1 MMHGRRT
8 VAAGGSGEA
17 RMSEGRRVAARR
29 RRDSAGSDEDRTP
42 FVMRRWPRRAFD
54 YVRNRTTSSPSRFA
68 VLVFATLILLFTA
81 LFSLPAAATDGK
93 RTALADALF
102 TAVSTIC
109 VTGLSTLD
117 VATHFSA
124 FGKTLIFIGVNI
136 GGMGVLTLASILGLV
151 ISKRLGLRAK
161 LIAASDTNPLRS
173 HGGPVNEGQ
182 TVRLGEVGQLLR
194 TVALSTLVIEAAV
207 AVLLYPSLVFA
218 GIGPVEALWEAPFY
232 AAMAFTNTGFTP
244 NVGGLEPFADD
255 YVLLTVL
262 MAGVFLGS
270 IGFPVIFALRRHL
283 FHVRRWSLHAKL
295 TLITTVLLFFAGA
308 AAFLILEYDNPKT
321 FGAMSAGDT
330 TFQAL
335 FLSAMT
341 RSGGFSVVDIGELH
355 GSSLVVGSM
364 LMFVGGGSASTAGGI
379 KVTTLAVLALA
390 VLAEAKGRQSVESFG
405 RRIPSDV
412 QRVALSVVAWG
423 STICALSTITVAQI
437 SQAPVSDVLFDVI
450 SAFGTVGLSTGL
462 TAELSDPAV
471 YVMAVTIFM
480 GRIGTVTLAAA
491 VAATSRSQL
500 YSLPVERP
508 IVG

>member
-1 MMHGRRT
+1 MAT
-8 VAAGGSGEA
+8 DPAGSL
-17 RMSEGRRVAARR
+17 ARR
-29 RRDSAGSDEDRTP
+29 ARSALKSWWD
-42 FVMRRWPRRAFD
+42 VL
-54 YVRNRTTSSPSRFA
+54 RNLTTSSPARFA
-68 VLVFATLILLFTA
+68 VIVFVSLILLFTA
-81 LFSLPAAATDGK
+81 LLSLPAAATDG
-93 RTALADALF
+93 RRLPLADALF

-109 VTGLSTLD
+109 VTGLSTVD
-117 VATHFSA
+117 IASTFSPL
-124 FGKTLIFIGVNI
+124 GKTIIFVGVNI

-194 TVALSTLVIEAAV
+194 TVALSTLLIEGVVAV
-207 AVLLYPSLVFA
+207 ALYPLLVMA
-218 GIGPVEALWEAPFY
+218 EIRPLEALWEAPFY
-232 AAMAFTNTGFTP
+232 AAMSFTNTGFTP
-244 NVGGLEPFADD
+244 NPGGLEPFADD
-255 YVLLTVL
+255 YLLLTVL
-262 MAGVFLGS
+262 MVSVFLGS
-270 IGFPVIFALRRHL
+270 IGFPVIYALWKHL
-283 FHVRRWSLHAKL
+283 WHVRRWTLHTKL
-295 TLITTVLLFFAGA
+295 TLITTIALFFAGA
-308 AAFLILEYDNPKT
+308 AAFLILEYNNPKT
-321 FGAMSAGDT
+321 FGSMDAWDT
-330 TFQAL
+330 TFQAF

-341 RSGGFSVVDIGELH
+341 RSGGFSVVDVGELY

-390 VLAEAKGRQSVESFG
+390 VISEAKGRQSVEAFG

-423 STICALSTITVAQI
+423 ATIVALSTIVIAQM

-462 TAELSDPAV
+462 TAELADPAV
-471 YVMAVTIFM
+471 YVMALTIFM

>member
-1 MMHGRRT
+1 MAAGPAGSTSSRFADWWRRT
-8 VAAGGSGEA
+8 YD
-17 RMSEGRRVAARR
+17 AAR
-29 RRDSAGSDEDRTP
+29 DL
-42 FVMRRWPRRAFD
+42 
-54 YVRNRTTSSPSRFA
+54 TTSSPARFA
-68 VLVFATLILLFTA
+68 VLVFASLILLFTA
-81 LFSLPAAATDGK
+81 LLSLPAASANG
-93 RTALADALF
+93 RPLPLADALF

-109 VTGLSTLD
+109 VTGLTTVD
-117 VATHFSA
+117 IATTFSPL
-124 FGKTLIFIGVNI
+124 GKVIIFVGVNI

-161 LIAASDTNPLRS
+161 LVAASDSNPLRT

-182 TVRLGEVGQLLR
+182 TIRLGEVGQLLA

-207 AVLLYPSLVFA
+207 AIALYPTLLLA
-218 GIGPVEALWEAPFY
+218 GIPPLEALWEAPFY

-255 YVLLTVL
+255 YMLLTIL
-262 MAGVFLGS
+262 MIAVFLGS
-270 IGFPVIFALRRHL
+270 IGFPVIYALWKHVW
-283 FHVRRWSLHAKL
+283 HVRRWSLHTKL
-295 TLITTVLLFFAGA
+295 TLITTIALFFAGA
-308 AAFLILEYDNPKT
+308 GAFLVLEYDNPGT
-321 FGAMSAGDT
+321 FGSMDAWDT
-330 TFQAL
+330 TFQAF

-341 RSGGFSVVDIGELH
+341 RSGGFSVVDVGELY

-390 VLAEAKGRQSVESFG
+390 VWSEAKGRQSVEAFG

-423 STICALSTITVAQI
+423 ATIVALSTIIIAQI
-437 SQAPVSDVLFDVI
+437 SKAPVADVLFDVI
-450 SAFGTVGLSTGL
+450 SGFATVGLSTGL
-462 TAELSDPAV
+462 TAELDDPAV
-471 YVMAVTIFM
+471 YVMAATIFM
-480 GRIGTVTLAAA
+480 GRVGTVTLAAA

>member
-1 MMHGRRT
+1 MATGP
-8 VAAGGSGEA
+8 GGSFA
-17 RMSEGRRVAARR
+17 RSVPRTLK
-29 RRDSAGSDEDRTP
+29 SIFDR
-42 FVMRRWPRRAFD
+42 
-54 YVRNRTTSSPSRFA
+54 VRNATTSSPARFA
-68 VLVFATLILLFTA
+68 VLVFVSLILLFTA
-81 LFSLPAAATDGK
+81 LLSLPAATNSG
-93 RTALADALF
+93 RRLPLADALF

-109 VTGLSTLD
+109 VTGLSTVD
-117 VATHFSA
+117 VAETFSP
-124 FGKTLIFIGVNI
+124 FGKTVIFIGVNI

-161 LIAASDTNPLRS
+161 LIAASDSNPLRS

-194 TVALSTLVIEAAV
+194 TVALSTLLIEALV
-207 AVLLYPSLVFA
+207 AIALFPALIVA
-218 GIGPVEALWEAPFY
+218 GIAPLDALWEAPFY

-244 NVGGLEPFADD
+244 NPGGLVPFADD
-255 YVLLTVL
+255 YILLTIL
-262 MAGVFLGS
+262 MIGVFLGS
-270 IGFPVIFALRRHL
+270 IGFPVIYTLWKHVW
-283 FHVRRWSLHAKL
+283 HVRRWSLHAKL
-295 TLITTVLLFFAGA
+295 TLITTTALFFAGA
-308 AAFLILEYDNPKT
+308 AAFVILEFNNPKT
-321 FGAMSAGDT
+321 FGSMNAWDT
-330 TFQAL
+330 TFQAF

-341 RSGGFSVVDIGELH
+341 RSGGFSVVDVGELY

-390 VLAEAKGRQSVESFG
+390 VFSEAKGRPAVQAFG

-423 STICALSTITVAQI
+423 ATIVALSTITIAQI
-437 SQAPVSDVLFDVI
+437 SQEPIADVLFDVI

-462 TAELSDPAV
+462 TAELDDPAV
-471 YVMAVTIFM
+471 YVMALTIFM

-491 VAATSRSQL
+491 VAATTSSQL

>member
-1 MMHGRRT
+1 
-8 VAAGGSGEA
+8 
-17 RMSEGRRVAARR
+17 
-29 RRDSAGSDEDRTP
+29 
-42 FVMRRWPRRAFD
+42 
-54 YVRNRTTSSPSRFA
+54 
-68 VLVFATLILLFTA
+68 
-81 LFSLPAAATDGK
+81 
-93 RTALADALF
+93 
-102 TAVSTIC
+102 
-109 VTGLSTLD
+109 
-117 VATHFSA
+117 
-124 FGKTLIFIGVNI
+124 
-136 GGMGVLTLASILGLV
+136 MGVLTLASILGLV

-161 LIAASDTNPLRS
+161 LIAASDTNPMRA
-173 HGGPVNEGQ
+173 HAGPVNESQ

-194 TVALSTLVIEAAV
+194 TVALSTLLIEALV
-207 AVLLYPSLVFA
+207 ALALYPSLLLA
-218 GIGPVEALWEAPFY
+218 GIRPLEALWEAPFY

-244 NVGGLEPFADD
+244 NPGGLEPFADD
-255 YVLLTVL
+255 YFLLTVL
-262 MAGVFLGS
+262 MVGVFLGS
-270 IGFPVIFALRRHL
+270 IGFPVIYALWKHVWD
-283 FHVRRWSLHAKL
+283 VRRWPLHTKL
-295 TLITTVLLFFAGA
+295 TMITTVLLFFAGA
-308 AAFLILEYDNPKT
+308 AAFLALEYDNPKT
-321 FGAMSAGDT
+321 FGSMNAWDT
-330 TFQAL
+330 TFQAF

-341 RSGGFSVVDIGELH
+341 RSGGFAVVDIGELH
-355 GSSLVVGSM
+355 GSSLIVGCM

-390 VLAEAKGRQSVESFG
+390 VFSEARGRPSVQAFG

-423 STICALSTITVAQI
+423 ATIVALSTIVIAQI
-437 SQAPVSDVLFDVI
+437 SKEQVSDVLFDVI

>member
-1 MMHGRRT
+1 MAT
-8 VAAGGSGEA
+8 DPAGSIV
-17 RMSEGRRVAARR
+17 RRVPSALKAAW
-29 RRDSAGSDEDRTP
+29 DRL
-42 FVMRRWPRRAFD
+42 
-54 YVRNRTTSSPSRFA
+54 RNLTTASPARFA
-68 VLVFATLILLFTA
+68 VLVFASLVLLFTA
-81 LFSLPAAATDGK
+81 RLSLPAASADG
-93 RTALADALF
+93 RRLPLADALF

-109 VTGLSTLD
+109 VTGLTTVD
-117 VATHFSA
+117 IATTFSLL
-124 FGKTLIFIGVNI
+124 GKVFIFIGVNI

-161 LIAASDTNPLRS
+161 LIAASDSNPLRS

-182 TVRLGEVGQLLR
+182 TVRLGEVGTLLR
-194 TVALSTLVIEAAV
+194 TVALSTLLIEALV
-207 AVLLYPSLVFA
+207 AIALYPSLVFA
-218 GIGPVEALWEAPFY
+218 GIRPLEALWEAPFY

-244 NVGGLEPFADD
+244 NPGGLVPFADD
-255 YVLLTVL
+255 YFLLTVL

-270 IGFPVIFALRRHL
+270 IGFPVIYALWKNYW
-283 FHVRRWSLHAKL
+283 HVRRWPLHTKL
-295 TLITTVLLFFAGA
+295 TIITTVLLFFAGA
-308 AAFLILEYDNPKT
+308 AAFLALEYGNPKT
-321 FGAMSAGDT
+321 FGSMDAWDT
-330 TFQAL
+330 TFQAF

-341 RSGGFSVVDIGELH
+341 RSGGFAVVDIGDLY
-355 GSSLVVGSM
+355 GSSLIVGCM

-390 VLAEAKGRQSVESFG
+390 VWSEAKGRQSVEAFG

-423 STICALSTITVAQI
+423 ATIVALSTITIAQI

-450 SAFGTVGLSTGL
+450 SGFATVGLSTGL

-471 YVMAVTIFM
+471 YVMALTIFM

>member
-1 MMHGRRT
+1 MSGNTKTKQAKQPLLRGIRRIPL
-8 VAAGGSGEA
+8 A
-17 RMSEGRRVAARR
+17 
-29 RRDSAGSDEDRTP
+29 
-42 FVMRRWPRRAFD
+42 FRAF
-54 YVRNRTTSSPSRFA
+54 TTSSPPRFA
-68 VLVFATLILLFTA
+68 LLVFSTLVLLFTA
-81 LFSLPAAATDGK
+81 LLSLPAAAADGK
-93 RTALADALF
+93 QTAFADALF

-109 VTGLSTLD
+109 VTGLSTVD
-117 VATHFSA
+117 MATHWSP
-124 FGKTLIFIGVNI
+124 FGRFLIFLGVNI

-161 LIAASDTNPLRS
+161 LIAASDSNPLRA

-194 TVALSTLVIEAAV
+194 TVALSTLLIEGII
-207 AVLLYPSLVFA
+207 AVLLFP
-218 GIGPVEALWEAPFY
+218 ALLAAKVPFVAAIWEAPFY

-244 NVGGLEPFADD
+244 NAGGLTPFADD
-255 YVLLTVL
+255 YFLLSVL
-262 MAGVFLGS
+262 MVGVFLGS
-270 IGFPVIFALRRHL
+270 IGFPVIYTLARHVW
-283 FHVRRWSLHAKL
+283 HVRMWSLHAKL
-295 TLITTVLLFFAGA
+295 TLITTVILFFAGA
-308 AAFLILEYDNPKT
+308 IAFAVLEYGNPKT
-321 FGAMSAGDT
+321 FGSMDAVDT
-330 TFQAL
+330 TFQAF

-341 RSGGFSVVDIGELH
+341 RSGGFSVIDIGDLN

-390 VLAEAKGRQSVESFG
+390 AWSEARGRTSVQIFG

-423 STICALSTITVAQI
+423 STIVALSTIIITQI
-437 SQAPVSDVLFDVI
+437 TGEQVGRVLFDVI
-450 SAFGTVGLSTGL
+450 SGFGTVGLSTGV
-462 TAELSDPAV
+462 TANLPDSAI
-471 YVMAVTIFM
+471 YVMALTIFV

-500 YSLPVERP
+500 YALPVERP

>member
-1 MMHGRRT
+1 MT
-8 VAAGGSGEA
+8 T
-17 RMSEGRRVAARR
+17 
-29 RRDSAGSDEDRTP
+29 DPAGSL
-42 FVMRRWPRRAFD
+42 VRRIPQTLHAWWD
-54 YVRNRTTSSPSRFA
+54 GLRNLTTTSPARFA
-68 VLVFATLILLFTA
+68 VLVFASLILLFTA
-81 LFSLPAAATDGK
+81 LLSLPAASTDG
-93 RTALADALF
+93 RRLPLADALF

-109 VTGLSTLD
+109 VTGLSTVD
-117 VATHFSA
+117 IATTFSP
-124 FGKTLIFIGVNI
+124 FGKVVIFIGVNI

-161 LIAASDTNPLRS
+161 LIAASDSNPLRT

-194 TVALSTLVIEAAV
+194 TVALSTLLIELLVAV
-207 AVLLYPSLVFA
+207 ALYPALVMA
-218 GIGPVEALWEAPFY
+218 GIGPLEALWEAPFY

-244 NVGGLEPFADD
+244 NPGGLAPFADD
-255 YVLLTVL
+255 YFMMTVL
-262 MAGVFLGS
+262 MVGVFLGS
-270 IGFPVIFALRRHL
+270 IGFPVIYALFRNYW
-283 FHVRRWSLHAKL
+283 HVRRWPLHTKL
-295 TLITTVLLFFAGA
+295 TIITTVLLFFAGA
-308 AAFLILEYDNPKT
+308 AAFLALEYNNPKT
-321 FGAMSAGDT
+321 FGSMDAWDT
-330 TFQAL
+330 TFQAF

-341 RSGGFSVVDIGELH
+341 RSGGFAVVDVGELY
-355 GSSLVVGSM
+355 GSSLIVGCM

-390 VLAEAKGRQSVESFG
+390 VWSEAKGRQSVEVFG

-412 QRVALSVVAWG
+412 LRVALSVVAWG
-423 STICALSTITVAQI
+423 ATIVALSTIAIAQI
-437 SQAPVSDVLFDVI
+437 SQQPIADVLFDVI
-450 SAFGTVGLSTGL
+450 SGFATVGLSTGL

-471 YVMAVTIFM
+471 YVMALTIFM